1 MKYHLQILRKYLSL
15 DTTPQDIAKNL
26 ILKTCEI
33 EEVIE
38 RQIPRSIVIGKIEQV
53 EKHPDADKLNICQV
67 NCWTQGKFQIICG
80 GTNVAEGLFV
90 ATALVG
96 TPFPEA
102 GITIAK
108 RAMRG
113 VDSEGMICS
122 KGELGINEDKDTHWI
137 WDLAQDLEVSDTDL
151 GRPLSEVFPRLEAT
165 ILEVDSKSLTNR
177 PDLTG
182 HFGVAV
188 ELNAIYPD
196 ALKKFNGIKK
206 WIESFRDTNIL
217 EVLEHTEKPLNREVR
232 GLSKAVNTYIA
243 LGIKNIEVKKS
254 DFFSRLQVLDLGS
267 NPINNWVDFS
277 NLFMNTVGLPIHCF
291 DADKIEGAIIIRDA
305 NEGELFTDLFGTEH
319 RLQATDLVIAD
330 EKKVLAL
337 AGVIWG
343 MESGITDTTK
353 NILVELANFDPVV
366 VRKTGTRLWL
376 RTDAELRFEK
386 NISPAF
392 SLYALLLFLDE
403 LKFYAKDLWNYEIEG
418 IASYIRPDINPLEK
432 KLIPTPWNTLQS
444 LIFGTEQP
452 DSQEKAT
459 AILEGLGFWVA
470 GDVVSVPLWRGPD
483 DINIKEDVAEEI
495 ARIWGYDQIS
505 PQALLSEVKAQPF
518 SESVAILRAVEQAM
532 VEIFDFDQVETYP
545 RVAKTQVELLWNT
558 PDTLYTLQNP
568 LNPEFPYLRD
578 SMLYNLIPIVSKS
591 SKFFDHFRIFDLGKV
606 WKPGIS
612 EQALHLDQRYAEEH
626 FCEELTLGACRYEK
640 SCASRSDDP
649 LLKMKA
655 LLTALFK
662 RLEIKGKLFFEPSAF
677 SCFHPKKQAKLLLRN
692 GESLL
697 EIGQIWSLHPFVL
710 QKSKLPEQAQL
721 CTLSLNLEPLKHLLH
736 SANAEKNYETFQDQI
751 VWRDLSFVVD
761 AKTSF
766 EKVITTLEKMPQISK
781 VRLFDLYQGENLGTD
796 KKSLAVQIKIKG
808 DGAMTTEAIN
818 AVMQDAIKKV
828 EATGA
833 QLRA

>member
-1 MKYHLQILRKYLSL
+1 M
-15 DTTPQDIAKNL
+15 
-26 ILKTCEI
+26 
-33 EEVIE
+33 
-38 RQIPRSIVIGKIEQV
+38 
-53 EKHPDADKLNICQV
+53 
-67 NCWTQGKFQIICG
+67 
-80 GTNVAEGLFV
+80 
-90 ATALVG
+90 
-96 TPFPEA
+96 
-102 GITIAK
+102 
-108 RAMRG
+108 
-113 VDSEGMICS
+113 
-122 KGELGINEDKDTHWI
+122 
-137 WDLAQDLEVSDTDL
+137 
-151 GRPLSEVFPRLEAT
+151 
-165 ILEVDSKSLTNR
+165 
-177 PDLTG
+177 
-182 HFGVAV
+182 
-188 ELNAIYPD
+188 
-196 ALKKFNGIKK
+196 
-206 WIESFRDTNIL
+206 
-217 EVLEHTEKPLNREVR
+217 
-232 GLSKAVNTYIA
+232 
-243 LGIKNIEVKKS
+243 
-254 DFFSRLQVLDLGS
+254 
-267 NPINNWVDFS
+267 
-277 NLFMNTVGLPIHCF
+277 
-291 DADKIEGAIIIRDA
+291 
-305 NEGELFTDLFGTEH
+305 
-319 RLQATDLVIAD
+319 
-330 EKKVLAL
+330 
-337 AGVIWG
+337 
-343 MESGITDTTK
+343 
-353 NILVELANFDPVV
+353 
-366 VRKTGTRLWL
+366 
-376 RTDAELRFEK
+376 
-386 NISPAF
+386 
-392 SLYALLLFLDE
+392 YALLLFLDE

-444 LIFGTEQP
+444 LIFGAEQP
-452 DSQEKAT
+452 DFQEKAS

-483 DINIKEDVAEEI
+483 DINIKEDIAEEI

-578 SMLYNLIPIVSKS
+578 SMLYNLLPIVSKS
-591 SKFFDHFRIFDLGKV
+591 SKFFDHFKIFDLGKV